1 MSTRQPFF
9 AGLVYNEEGQPVQV
23 AQVGDEPCYAIPD
36 GDFLRHVEAIT
47 VDRQAIALL
56 KERLLPLKDALVE
69 GVLQMTGS
77 GDPFSRAAVEMG
89 LENMERLLEPGVSP
103 PEDMRLALWMSG
115 FRIIVNVHGDVV
127 RVEVPGLEEGE

>member
-9 AGLVYNEEGQPVQV
+9 AGLVYNEEGQSVQV

-47 VDRQAIALL
+47 VDRQVIALL
-56 KERLLPLKDALVE
+56 KERLMPLKDALVE

>member
-56 KERLLPLKDALVE
+56 KERLMPLKDALVE

-115 FRIIVNVHGDVV
+115 FRIIVNVHGEVV

>member
-47 VDRQAIALL
+47 VDRQVIALL
-56 KERLLPLKDALVE
+56 KERLMPLKDALVE

-115 FRIIVNVHGDVV
+115 FRIIVNVHGEVV

>member
-47 VDRQAIALL
+47 VDRQVIALL
-56 KERLLPLKDALVE
+56 KERLMPLKDALVE